1 MKLLPSCDV
10 DIGSNGLPEIGR
22 DCFSNEF
29 FNRALNGFAERIAD
43 GEFTP
48 AMKARLNIESSRRRI
63 DPWKEKFFEEYWGQL
78 ALADSSDANKK
89 NENREKW
96 ERLERNMKNE
106 LKSPLKTIYSPKRS
120 SPKRNA
126 DTSPRRLTSSP
137 RNSPKKCKK
146 EIYPEINHSN
156 QTVIK
161 SRDALNAVKSLQT
174 NYSTVVSLIPISR
187 NIWSLKYF

>member
-10 DIGSNGLPEIGR
+10 DIGPNGLPEIGR

-78 ALADSSDANKK
+78 AVDQSRDSEKK
-89 NENREKW
+89 NEEKEKW
-96 ERLERNMKNE
+96 EKLEKNMKNE
-106 LKSPLKTIYSPKRS
+106 LKSPLKTVYSPKRS
-120 SPKRNA
+120 SPKR
-126 DTSPRRLTSSP
+126 TTSEMSPRRTTAGSSP

-146 EIYPEINHSN
+146 ENYPEINHSN

-174 NYSTVVSLIPISR
+174 NYSNMVNMTFI
-187 NIWSLKYF
+187 